1 MDTGELEGGAH
12 NFISLG
18 APKGHSLALEAFY
31 YFCFQ
36 NIHIK

>member
-18 APKGHSLALEAFY
+18 APKGHSLALKVFTL
-31 YFCFQ
+31 FVSRTST
-36 NIHIK
+36 